1 MGVIDITIIIVYV
14 VAMFG
19 IGVFARTRVKSV
31 DDYLVAGHRFR
42 VFSLVGTLMAAL
54 IGAGLTMGVVG
65 ATYTYGGGI
74 IWNYVGFAAGLI
86 VFGLFYVK
94 RTRATGKR
102 TMAEV
107 ISGEFGD
114 LPRFFTALV
123 VVLYT
128 TFIVALCIKGMGR
141 LVTYIGE
148 GANLHIDITTAVVAC
163 ALITI
168 GYTALGGFYS
178 VVWTDV
184 VQCVIMV
191 GIVVILGPILAI
203 TNAGGLENISS
214 AVQASSAAAGVGA
227 SFGNI
232 FTNIPFSYIAYAA
245 ILLFVSVPADP
256 TVPQRCLAGNNDK
269 DTKTAFIIAG
279 VLTLVFGVGLLFIGG
294 GAVAMMPNIADEYG
308 TTEAAFP
315 IFIIKYYP
323 VLIKGLGIAALLAA
337 VMSTISAMTLVGTT
351 HLVYDAAKSLRPG
364 IKDKTL
370 HVALPIAVLV
380 YGALVTWM
388 ALQVDSLVGYMYMAF
403 SIVGGALLVPLTLT
417 LFWKRASKWGITM
430 SIIVGAG
437 ICIYMYLAG
446 ILGIGG
452 DPFYTSFLGSLAA
465 GIIFSLAIPGGRIT
479 HNEDAEDVAKATV

>member
-1 MGVIDITIIIVYV
+1 MGFIDIAIVIIYV

-19 IGVFARTRVKSV
+19 IGIYARTKVTGV
-31 DDYLVAGHRFR
+31 DDYLVAGHRFK

-74 IWNYVGFAAGLI
+74 MWNYIGFAAGLI

-94 RTRATGKR
+94 KTRATGAR

-107 ISGEFGD
+107 ISGQFGN
-114 LPRFFTALV
+114 LPRFFTAMV

-148 GANLHIDITTAVVAC
+148 GANLDINITVAVVAC
-163 ALITI
+163 AVVTI

-184 VQCVIMV
+184 VQFCIMV
-191 GIVVILGPILAI
+191 GIVCILGPIIAI
-203 TNAGGLENISS
+203 TNAGGIENIFT
-214 AVQASSAAAGVGA
+214 AVETSSAAAGVGA
-227 SFGNI
+227 SFGSI
-232 FTNIPFSYIAYAA
+232 FQNIPFSYIAFAA

-256 TVPQRCLAGNNDK
+256 TVPQRALAGNNDK
-269 DTKTAFIIAG
+269 DTKKAFLIAG
-279 VLTLVFGVGLLFIGG
+279 VLTFFFGIGLLFIGG
-294 GAVAMMPNIADEYG
+294 GAVTMIPNITEQYG

-315 IFIIKYYP
+315 IFIIDYYP
-323 VLIKGLGIAALLAA
+323 VVIKGLGIAALLAA

-351 HLVYDAAKSLRPG
+351 HLVYDAARSIKPN
-364 IKDKTL
+364 IKDSTL
-370 HVALPIAVLV
+370 NIALPISVLI

-388 ALQVDSLVGYMYMAF
+388 ALQVDSLISYMYMAF
-403 SIVGGALLVPLTLT
+403 SIIGGALLVPLSLT

-430 SIIVGAG
+430 SIIVGAA
-437 ICIYMYLAG
+437 ICIYMYIMG
-446 ILGIGG
+446 IWGIGG

-465 GIIFSLAIPGGRIT
+465 GIIFSLAIPGGRT
-479 HNEDAEDVAKATV
+479 KRDADGNEIKEELA